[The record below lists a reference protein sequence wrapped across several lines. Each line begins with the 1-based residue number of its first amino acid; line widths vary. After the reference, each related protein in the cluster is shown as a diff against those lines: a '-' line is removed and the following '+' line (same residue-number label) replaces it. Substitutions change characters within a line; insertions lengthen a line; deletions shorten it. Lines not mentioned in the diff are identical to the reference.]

1 MSKLSNTELKNLAK
15 YIVEEQKKID
25 DKIVNQSKEKIKN
38 KYSKKLNNIL
48 NDEESKNDFIENL
61 IGDVLD
67 DDENEYFLDED
78 YLSDLNKAFLNKIPD
93 IIDIIEDLN
102 KEAKIYSKK
111 LFDKYS
117 FIINQKLI
125 DIGY

>member
-48 NDEESKNDFIENL
+48 NDEESKNDFIQNL
-61 IGDVLD
+61 ISDVLD
-67 DDENEYFLDED
+67 DEENEYFLDED